1 MNDARSQ
8 PDALDHGDA
17 LDGDALD
24 NRIDAA
30 LRRHFVPPASLA
42 TLAAHSLPPRKARFL
57 PWLALAVSVAATV
70 ALLLWARRTAT
81 ERRADHSAERLAAGV
96 PLPAESTFCRLV
108 GPLLD
113 GQPELG
119 LMHSPDLERLYRDMD
134 ACQGETS
141 TAACGTSDFL
151 AERMSATYGQPLALR
166 PEAAGRLHG
175 PFGSDEWPTAT
186 IVTGTSDERTA
197 VLVADR
203 DTTLACC
210 VRMQLPDDSGLH
222 LFTLQVGEVV
232 LTEIT
237 PYGEPRL
244 LAYFQ

>member
-1 MNDARSQ
+1 MNDSRSL
-8 PDALDHGDA
+8 PDALD
-17 LDGDALD
+17 L
-24 NRIDAA
+24 RIDAA
-30 LRRHFVPPASLA
+30 LQRHFVPPASLE
-42 TLAAHSLPPRKARFL
+42 TLAARSFPPRRARLL
-57 PWLALAVSVAATV
+57 PWLAVCASVAATV
-70 ALLLWARRTAT
+70 ALLLWVNRSTR
-81 ERRADHSAERLAAGV
+81 ERRADRAVELAAAGA
-96 PLPAESTFCRLV
+96 PLRGELPFCRLV

-113 GQPELG
+113 GNPEPG
-119 LMHSPDLERLYRDMD
+119 FVHSPDLERLYRDMD
-134 ACQGETS
+134 SCQRDTS
-141 TAACGTSDFL
+141 AAACGTNDFL

-203 DTTLACC
+203 DATLACC
-210 VRMQLPDDSGLH
+210 VRMQLPDDSGLN
-222 LFTLQVGEVV
+222 LFTWQVGEVV

-237 PYGEPRL
+237 PFREPRL

>member
-1 MNDARSQ
+1 MNDAGSQ
-8 PDALDHGDA
+8 PDALDGDP
-17 LDGDALD
+17 LDQ
-24 NRIDAA
+24 RIDAA
-30 LRRHFVPPASLA
+30 LRRHFVPPVSLE
-42 TLAAHSLPPRKARFL
+42 TLAARSFAPRRARLL
-57 PWLALAVSVAATV
+57 PWLAVLASVAATV
-70 ALLLWARRTAT
+70 ALLLWASRTEGG
-81 ERRADHSAERLAAGV
+81 ERRANHQVDLASAGAAL
-96 PLPAESTFCRLV
+96 LPELPFCRLV

-113 GQPELG
+113 GQPEPGFVL
-119 LMHSPDLERLYRDMD
+119 SPDLERLYRDMD
-134 ACQGETS
+134 DCQRDTS
-141 TAACGTSDFL
+141 AAACGTNDFL
-151 AERMSATYGQPLALR
+151 AERMSATYGQTLALR

-203 DTTLACC
+203 DATLACC
-210 VRMQLPDDSGLH
+210 VRMQLPDDSGLQ

-237 PYGEPRL
+237 PFAEPRL